1 MSLTASLA
9 DQAEAHEL
17 QDQPEL
23 PPPSLEQLLTSGATI
38 SHYVHLCPLYVWMA
52 HGSFRCKT
60 QGSHACYWVYAEY
73 RDRRG
78 ASRYASFRF
87 SSAQQALD
95 FVRFRLA
102 AISLPGISSE
112 QTHRRPLG

>member
-17 QDQPEL
+17 QNQPEL

-38 SHYVHLCPLYVWMA
+38 SHCIHLCPLHVWMA
-52 HGSFRCKT
+52 QGSYRCKT
-60 QGSHACYWVYAEY
+60 QGVQASFWVYAEY

-87 SSAQQALD
+87 ASAQQALD
-95 FVRFRLA
+95 FVRFRLTA
-102 AISLPGISSE
+102 MALPAISSE
-112 QTHRRPLG
+112 QSHRRPLG